1 VAQARAKTAERPLV
15 RPAAEESTR
24 RRILEAATREF
35 LDKSYDGTSMGA
47 IARRV
52 GISPPALYWHFDS
65 KSSLFYA
72 FLDSVLT
79 DFVTAVAAAVTVT
92 DPRGR
97 LRQFVRAHVVRQLS
111 KAGTWGRL
119 WGFDPLLETL
129 PREERGRLVRLQR
142 QHLDLLR
149 EILREGD
156 ARGVFAVEDAT
167 VSAFAIM
174 TMCEYVISW
183 WRPDGRLGPEET
195 GDTYADLA
203 ERMVLAPEADRRT
216 RERAQRRRR

>member
-111 KAGTWGRL
+111 KAGTGAASGDSIRCWR
-119 WGFDPLLETL
+119 
-129 PREERGRLVRLQR
+129 RCRVRNAGGSSACSGSTS
-142 QHLDLLR
+142 
-149 EILREGD
+149 ICC
-156 ARGVFAVEDAT
+156 ARSSAKAT
-167 VSAFAIM
+167 RAAS
-174 TMCEYVISW
+174 S
-183 WRPDGRLGPEET
+183 RS
-195 GDTYADLA
+195 
-203 ERMVLAPEADRRT
+203 RT
-216 RERAQRRRR
+216 RPSRPSRS